1 MYNVSFFI
9 NIANYINSSLILW
22 CYLWALLSG
31 QENVDSL
38 EATFTL
44 KKKKKKIKQWILSQ
58 NVQWH

>member
-44 KKKKKKIKQWILSQ
+44 KKKKIKK
-58 NVQWH
+58 